1 MLLGKEAVVLASVL
15 YIELGPNFTSPPTH
29 PRIESPNAPYA
40 STVLWYI
47 LGVSELGAGESNG

>member
-40 STVLWYI
+40 
-47 LGVSELGAGESNG
+47 